1 MLIDCKVHYL
11 RENRINIDIFYAI
24 AIVYTNRAILNNW
37 LMAR

>member
-11 RENRINIDIFYAI
+11 SENRINIDIFYII
-24 AIVYTNRAILNNW
+24 AVVNTNSTILNNW